1 LGKLRWQILVV
12 SLALVAIAV
21 LLLSQKQPL
30 ISEGENSNQ
39 PVAGGTY
46 SEAVV
51 GTPVRLNPLF
61 DQYNPVDYDVDRLV
75 YCNMVRFDNRGLPH
89 GDLAETWG
97 ISRDGKA
104 YSFSIRPNALWH
116 DGQAVTSEDVI
127 FTIDLLRNDAVPVPE
142 DVRAFW
148 KQIEVTALDQKT
160 LQFRLPEPY
169 SPFLDFLNFGI
180 LPKHIL
186 GNLEPADLVNANFNL
201 QPVGCGPF
209 QFDGLSVQDG
219 KISAL
224 TLTPFKNY
232 FGKKPFLEKL
242 EFHFFP
248 DAGNALAAYERGE
261 VMGVSQITQDLLP
274 QALKNENLNVFTSR
288 LPLLYQVYLNLDNA
302 DLPFFKDLEVR
313 KALYMGINRQWMIDR
328 LLGGQGILATGP
340 ILPNNWA
347 YYEGVEKVD
356 YDPERA
362 IEILRRAGYTFPAEG
377 GKARTKD
384 GVALAFELTFPDQ
397 APFPE
402 IANQLKEDWG
412 RMGVEVT
419 LNPVAYD
426 SLLKDYLKPRT
437 YQAALV
443 DLDFSRSPDPDPYP
457 FWHQAQ
463 ITSGQNYA
471 QWDDR
476 QVSEYLEQ
484 ARVLVDF
491 DERIKRYRNFQVRF
505 AAEQPAL
512 PLFYP
517 VYSYGVDRKVSGV
530 SMGPL
535 YDPSDRFTNI
545 LNWYLKTGTAAKDQ
559 TTATAGP

>member
-12 SLALVAIAV
+12 SLALMAIAV
-21 LLLSQKQPL
+21 LLLSQQQPL

-39 PVAGGTY
+39 PVAGGSY
-46 SEAVV
+46 AEAVV

-61 DQYNPVDYDVDRLV
+61 DQYNQVDYDVDRLV
-75 YCNMVRFDNRGLPH
+75 YCNMVRFDNRGLPY

-127 FTIDLLRNDAVPVPE
+127 FTIELMRNDAVPVPE

-148 KQIEVTALDQKT
+148 KQIEVTALDEKT

-186 GNLEPADLVNANFNL
+186 GNLAPADLANASFNL

-209 QFDGLSVQDG
+209 RFDGLSVQDG
-219 KISAL
+219 KITGL
-224 TLTPFKNY
+224 TLTPFKDYSGN
-232 FGKKPFLEKL
+232 KPFLEKL
-242 EFHFFP
+242 EFRFFS
-248 DAGNALAAYERGE
+248 DAADAMAAYEQGE
-261 VMGVSQITQDLLP
+261 VMGVSQITPDLLP
-274 QALKNENLNVFTSR
+274 QALQNASLNIFTSR
-288 LPLLYQVYLNLDNA
+288 LPQLYQVYLNLDNA

-313 KALYMGINRQWMIDR
+313 RALYMGINRQWMIDR
-328 LLGGQGILATGP
+328 LLAGQGILATGP
-340 ILPNNWA
+340 ILPDNWA

-356 YDPERA
+356 YDPEQA
-362 IEILRRAGYTFPAEG
+362 IEILRRAGYTYPAEG

-384 GVALAFELTFPDQ
+384 GVALAFELTYPDQ

-402 IANQLKEDWG
+402 IADKLKEDWG

-426 SLLKDYLKPRT
+426 SLLKEYLEPRT

-443 DLDFSRSPDPDPYP
+443 DLDLSRSPDPDPYP

-491 DERIKRYRNFQVRF
+491 VERIKRYRNFQVRF
-505 AAEQPAL
+505 ASEQPAL

-535 YDPSDRFTNI
+535 YDPSDRFANI
-545 LNWYLKTGTAAKDQ
+545 LSWYLKTGTTAKDLA
-559 TTATAGP
+559 TATARP